1 MHRMLLVSAVACLA
15 ASAAMAQ
22 DPVKVDPQHHTVMF
36 ENEQV
41 RVLRVHY
48 GPHEKSAMHSNPNAV
63 VIFLSNAGR
72 KSTTPDG
79 KSVERHG
86 KAGETK
92 WAPAETHTMRQRWNA
107 LPAKSKPMIFT
118 GPNYACSSHSFA
130 ATSASSAR

>member
-22 DPVKVDPQHHTVMF
+22 DPVKVDPQHHTVVF

-48 GPHEKSAMHSNPNAV
+48 GPNEKSAMHSHPNAV
-63 VIFLSNAGR
+63 VIFLSDADR

-92 WAPAETHTMRQRWNA
+92 WAPAETHMPENISDKPLDGILVELKCQPA
-107 LPAKSKPMIFT
+107 EAQPAAKSGAK
-118 GPNYACSSHSFA
+118 
-130 ATSASSAR
+130 